1 MSDVKWTKEQREVI
15 DSRNSN
21 LLVSAAA
28 GSGKTAVLIER
39 IIELILDEKNPMDIN
54 KLLVVT
60 FTKAAASEMR
70 ERVGKAIEKKLEE
83 TPENEHLQKQLLLL
97 SGADIT
103 TIDSFCKNVL
113 TSYAHLV
120 NLDSNIKV
128 IESVESEILA
138 KEVIEDLFEE
148 LYENKDESF
157 LRLVN
162 WYAKKNTDSMLSN
175 ILLNVNN
182 FVNSHPFPK
191 VWLNEKAE
199 FYNTSN
205 KDDNFYLENYIL
217 DIANSVNTNLEFFE
231 LSIKNN
237 LKKIEDYSEFENYVD
252 CYNVLLDK
260 LCEVKESLKLFLN
273 SRENLEDLIKISDE
287 YLDTNFIKFSIPR
300 KCDEEIKA
308 IYYVA
313 KKELDS
319 LKKKIEESL
328 DGLKVNVEDIKKES
342 EYIYPYIRAIS
353 DIVIKFKEKFW
364 EKKQKLNSI
373 DFADMEH
380 LALDILVDF
389 DENGNFK
396 PSKIALDYQKR
407 YDEVFI
413 DEYQDSNLVQ
423 EILLSAVAKENNRFM
438 VGDVKQSIY
447 RFRQADPSIFME
459 KYESYKK
466 AEEDFES
473 LNKKIMLYANFRSR
487 SEILDGTNLIFSKI
501 MRKET
506 GELDYTVDERL
517 NPMASFKETDKNV
530 GGAVEIFIVD
540 EKIDDEDEEINLTD
554 EYSEEFEE
562 IKTFKLECI
571 KIANTIYNMINTK
584 ENSFMVYDKTL
595 DDYRKIKYK
604 DIVILMRSPS
614 VKAKILEEVF
624 LEYNIPLY
632 SENKGGY
639 FDTFEVDTIIN
650 LLKIIDNPMQDIPLI
665 SIMYSPIYN
674 FTVAELSEIRLVDR
688 KLKFYELLIKIL
700 EDENI
705 NIRENLKEKISKF
718 ISDLKLFS
726 KKKNLISTD
735 ELIWFLYK
743 YTGYYNYV
751 GILERGERRKTNLML
766 LFEKAKNYEKNSYKG
781 LFNFIN
787 YVQKVSFKN
796 EDSEAKILSE
806 EEDIVRLMTI
816 HSSKGLEFPIVF
828 LSNTDKSLKKKSN
841 KKEET
846 NLLLHQ
852 KLGFGAVVYN
862 MDKKICF
869 DSIMKKKIKNIK
881 EKEQI
886 AEEMR
891 LLYVAMTRAKE
902 KLIIT
907 GKVKGYEELKEEIN
921 SNLDERGNLSSYK
934 IIHSENYLEWILSS
948 IQNLNVCGKTL
959 NCLGK
964 EQNCLG
970 SGDLKFQIDISNKA
984 DEFKEYQRIKEEI
997 KSKNICL
1004 EEDIAQEKAEKLSIK
1019 EFLNER
1025 FDKEYAYKNILDKP
1039 SSITVSEVKKMIQED
1054 EEDKHK
1060 KYYSENLVLKT
1071 PSFIHQG
1078 EEKVEFNS
1086 AEKGTIFHLAMQ
1098 LLDFLKFDMEDVS
1111 KIKEEI
1117 KRQINSF
1124 VEKNIMTVEESNTIN
1139 INWIVKFVQS
1149 DIFKEIYI
1157 SNKFGKLYKEKAID
1171 YNLKLK
1177 NLYKDENISEDEKIM
1192 VVGIIDLFFEN
1203 EKGEII
1209 LLDYKT
1215 DYVTKENLE
1224 EVKNRYKIQL
1234 DLYKSAIEE
1243 ISGKKVVKK
1252 GLYLFGINEYVEV

>member
-1 MSDVKWTKEQREVI
+1 MSEVKWTKEQRQVI
-15 DSRNSN
+15 DSRNTN

-39 IIELILDEKNPMDIN
+39 IIELVLDEENPIDIN

-60 FTKAAASEMR
+60 FTKLAASEMR
-70 ERVGKAIEKKLEE
+70 ERVSKAIEKKLEE
-83 TPENEHLQKQLLLL
+83 NPENEHLQKQLLLL

-103 TIDSFCKNVL
+103 TIDSFCKDVL
-113 TSYAHLV
+113 ISYAHLV

-128 IESVESEILA
+128 IDPSENEVLA
-138 KEVIEDLFEE
+138 KEVMQELFEE
-148 LYENKDESF
+148 LYENNDENF
-157 LRLVN
+157 LRLVD
-162 WYAKKNTDSMLSN
+162 WYAKKNTDEGLLQL
-175 ILLNVNN
+175 LLNVNN

-191 VWLNEKAE
+191 IWLNEKAE
-199 FYNTSN
+199 FFNTN
-205 KDDNFYLENYIL
+205 TKDDDFYLENYIL
-217 DIANSVNTNLEFFE
+217 DIAKDVDMDLEFFE

-237 LKKIEDYSEFENYVD
+237 LKKIENYPELEKYID
-252 CYNVLLDK
+252 IYNILLDA
-260 LCEVKESLKLFLN
+260 LSVVKENLKKFLKDNTKFDELKISTNEFLN
-273 SRENLEDLIKISDE
+273 SSFGSFRIS
-287 YLDTNFIKFSIPR
+287 
-300 KCDEEIKA
+300 KCDEEVKE
-308 IYYVA
+308 IYNKV

-319 LKKKIEESL
+319 IKSEISESL
-328 DGLKVNVEDIKKES
+328 KTLNLDIENIKRES
-342 EYIYPYIRAIS
+342 DLIYPYVRSIS
-353 DIVIKFKEKFW
+353 DVVIKFKEKFW
-364 EKKQKLNSI
+364 ERKQKFNYV
-373 DFADMEH
+373 DFADIEH
-380 LALDILVDF
+380 LALEILVDI
-389 DENGNFK
+389 DEDGNIK
-396 PSKIALDYQKR
+396 PSKTALEYQEK
-407 YDEVFI
+407 YSEVFI

-487 SEILDGTNLIFSKI
+487 SEILEGTNLIFSKI

-688 KLKFYELLIKIL
+688 KLKIYELLIKIL
-700 EDENI
+700 EDEDI
-705 NIRENLKEKISKF
+705 EIRISLKEKIAKF
-718 ISDLKLFS
+718 ISDLKLFIQ
-726 KKKNLISTD
+726 KKSLVSAD

-751 GILERGERRKTNLML
+751 GLLDMGEQRKTNLML

-781 LFNFIN
+781 LFNFVN
-787 YVQKVSFKN
+787 YIQKISLKSDV
-796 EDSEAKILSE
+796 SEAKLISE
-806 EEDIVRLMTI
+806 DANVVRIMSI
-816 HSSKGLEFPIVF
+816 HKSKGLEFPIVF
-828 LSNTDKSLKKKSN
+828 LANTN
-841 KKEET
+841 KKFNFRADDS
-846 NLLLHQ
+846 NLVLHQ
-852 KLGFGAVVYN
+852 KLGFGAIVYD
-862 MDKKICF
+862 MDKKTSF
-869 DSIMKKKIKNIK
+869 NSIMKKKIEKFKKN
-881 EKEQI
+881 EQI

-970 SGDLKFQIDISNKA
+970 NGDLKFQIDISNKA

-1203 EKGEII
+1203 ENGEII

-1243 ISGKKVVKK
+1243 ISGKKVAKK